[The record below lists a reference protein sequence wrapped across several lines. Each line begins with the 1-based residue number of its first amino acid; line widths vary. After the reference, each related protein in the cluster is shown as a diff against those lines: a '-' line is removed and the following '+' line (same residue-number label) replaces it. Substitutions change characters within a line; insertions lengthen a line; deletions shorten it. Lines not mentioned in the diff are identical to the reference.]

1 MKAIH
6 RVLTLLIV
14 MITSFSGTCQ
24 TKKNTTIKT
33 EPKSSKKY
41 LGFDGLGANYF
52 LDNNLLQKQDD
63 TNKWEYKNIELG
75 SISSVD
81 FINPMTV
88 LVFYQNFNTVIL
100 LDNQLNEI
108 RKINF
113 SEIDSPQVANKI
125 GIAAQNKIWVY
136 TETPSQISLFDY
148 TKSINLSIW
157 LPLMESVLYTQTD
170 FNYFYW
176 IDVNYNWYKMDFFG
190 KTQLIANIPLFDTI
204 QIVDENH
211 IIYQKNKSIYC
222 LDNKTK
228 TGVELKNVEKSFDSF
243 YYKDQILSIF
253 TDQQIKKYKIKLP

>member
-6 RVLTLLIV
+6 RILPLLFV

-24 TKKNTTIKT
+24 TKKKSPVKT
-33 EPKSSKKY
+33 EPKSTKKY

-100 LDNQLNEI
+100 LDNQLNET
-108 RKINF
+108 RKINL
-113 SEIDSPQVANKI
+113 SEIDSPQVANKV
-125 GIAAQNKIWVY
+125 GLAAQNKFWVY
-136 TETPSQISLFDY
+136 TETPTQISLFDY
-148 TKSINLSIW
+148 TKSINLSIG

-176 IDVNYNWYKMDFFG
+176 IDENYNWYKMDFFG